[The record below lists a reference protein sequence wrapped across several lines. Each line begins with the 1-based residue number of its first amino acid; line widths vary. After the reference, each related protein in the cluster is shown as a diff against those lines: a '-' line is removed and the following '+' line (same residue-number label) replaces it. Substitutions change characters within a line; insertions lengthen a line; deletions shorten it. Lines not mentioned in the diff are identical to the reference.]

1 MTAIIATLLSVL
13 SAGDHVLV
21 TDDVRRPSRH
31 FCHNLKG

>member
-1 MTAIIATLLSVL
+1 MTAITATLLSVL